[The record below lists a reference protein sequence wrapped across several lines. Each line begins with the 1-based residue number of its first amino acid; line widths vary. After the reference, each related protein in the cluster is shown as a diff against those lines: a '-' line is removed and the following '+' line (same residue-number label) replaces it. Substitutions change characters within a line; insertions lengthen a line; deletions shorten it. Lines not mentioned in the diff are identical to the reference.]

1 MNDHLIYLRK
11 HRKMEKISNYIKL
24 VDNSLIE
31 LAQKKSGLDKA
42 IEQAIMSSGKR
53 VRPVISLL
61 MCEVFCGDYS
71 PALPIAITF
80 ELAHTASL
88 VQDDIIDRSNT
99 RRGKPSIYAQFGI
112 EKAILTSDILIF
124 EIFNQLAEYENWNLS
139 SKKLY
144 TLLKIIAESSQATT
158 IGEDQQI
165 DMSGNLL
172 VSENEYFQ
180 MVRRKTGALI
190 AAPAASGAIVGGASE
205 EGINIAYKFGL
216 NLGIAFQLQ
225 DDLLDIL
232 GDPKN
237 IGKPI
242 FKDLENRDNN
252 LVIIHGLNNAST
264 KNKKFILSLE
274 NKGTISPENAEKV
287 KNILLKTGSI
297 DYVMHLAAEYYN
309 ESRTTLRKLK
319 PCSARH
325 KLLEITHM
333 LSNRAKT
340 EAFLAFRENIRLNK
354 HKTD

>member
-1 MNDHLIYLRK
+1 MNDNSMYFRK
-11 HRKMEKISNYIKL
+11 YKKMEKISSYIKL

-31 LAQKKSGLDKA
+31 LAQKQSGLNTA
-42 IEQAIMSSGKR
+42 VQQAIMSSGKR

-71 PALPIAITF
+71 PGLPIAITF

-88 VQDDIIDRSNT
+88 VQDDIIDRSDR

-124 EIFNQLAEYENWNLS
+124 EIFNQLAEYEKWNLS

-144 TLLKIIAESSQATT
+144 TLLKIIGESSQATT
-158 IGEDQQI
+158 IGEDQQ
-165 DMSGNLL
+165 MNMTGNLL
-172 VSENEYFQ
+172 VSEEEYFE

-205 EGINIAYKFGL
+205 EGIDIAYTFGL
-216 NLGIAFQLQ
+216 KLGIAFQLQ
-225 DDLLDIL
+225 DDLLDII
-232 GDPKN
+232 GDVNN
-237 IGKPI
+237 IGKPV

-264 KNKKFILSLE
+264 IDKKFILELE

-297 DYVMHLAAEYYN
+297 DYVMNLAAEYYS

-325 KLLEITHM
+325 KLLEVTHM
-333 LSNRAKT
+333 LSNRVKT
-340 EAFLAFRENIRLNK
+340 EAFLAFRENMRL
-354 HKTD
+354 HKK

>member
-1 MNDHLIYLRK
+1 MNNNPIYFRK
-11 HRKMEKISNYIKL
+11 HKKMEKISSYIKL
-24 VDNSLIE
+24 MDNSLIE
-31 LAQKKSGLDKA
+31 LAQKQSGLNTA
-42 IEQAIMSSGKR
+42 VQQTMMSSGKR

-88 VQDDIIDRSNT
+88 VQDDIIDRST
-99 RRGKPSIYAQFGI
+99 KRRGKPSIYAQFGI

-124 EIFNQLAEYENWNLS
+124 EIFNQLAEYEKWNLS

-158 IGEDQQI
+158 IGEDQQ
-165 DMSGNLL
+165 MNMTGNLL
-172 VSENEYFQ
+172 VSEEEYFE
-180 MVRRKTGALI
+180 MVRRKTGALV

-205 EGINIAYKFGL
+205 KGIDIAYTFGL
-216 NLGIAFQLQ
+216 KLGVAFQLQ

-232 GDPKN
+232 GDVKN

-264 KNKKFILSLE
+264 KDKKFILGLE
-274 NKGTISPENAEKV
+274 NKGTISSENAEKV
-287 KNILLKTGSI
+287 KKILLKTGSI
-297 DYVMHLAAEYYN
+297 DYVMDLSAEYYN

-325 KLLEITHM
+325 KLLEVTHM

-340 EAFLAFRENIRLNK
+340 EAFLA
-354 HKTD
+354 